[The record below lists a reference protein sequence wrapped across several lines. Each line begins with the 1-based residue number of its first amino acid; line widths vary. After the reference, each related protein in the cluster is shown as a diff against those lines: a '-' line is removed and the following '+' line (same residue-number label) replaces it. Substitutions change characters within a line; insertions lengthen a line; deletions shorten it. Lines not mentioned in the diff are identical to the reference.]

1 MLHINDLTKSYGG
14 QSVLRSASLH
24 VKPGMRIG
32 LIGPNGAGKTT
43 LLRILAEEE
52 WADSGSVTG
61 RKGLR
66 VGFLPQE
73 IEEIS
78 GMSVRDEVLE
88 SYAEVLRAEE
98 KLHRLG
104 EQAAVRDGSGDGD
117 ISDLVRRMGV
127 VQDELEVAG
136 GYELETRAET
146 ILRGMGFRGADF
158 ERPVEELSGG
168 WRMRVALARLLMEEP
183 DLLLMDEP
191 TNHLDLESL
200 LWLEEFLLGQEG
212 ALMLVSH
219 DQYFLNRMVTHI
231 VELEEGALDLF
242 VGDYDCYVGEKEQR
256 LAALQAAARVKEKE
270 REKAERF
277 VRRFRAKNTKAR
289 QVQQKIRQLEKMGPA
304 EVPKSESGAI
314 SFKFPQPGRTGRV
327 VVDVRSVGKSF
338 GENIVYSDLNL
349 AVERGEKV
357 ALVGPNGAGKSTL
370 LKLLAGELQWDRGTI
385 ALGHKVRCEYFAQH
399 LLEALD
405 GEQTAIEAME
415 EKAEGLEGAPEVR
428 SYLGAFLF
436 REDDF
441 AKKVKILSGGERARL
456 ALALMLMDPA
466 GLLLL
471 DEPTNHLD
479 MASREVLIKALRDF
493 SGAIVLISHDRH
505 LINSVCN
512 KVIEVDNGILTHYV
526 GDWEYYRWKKG
537 RELSRAGGGEVAVG
551 SGSPGAVDGSG
562 RSVRRDEGLDG
573 AAMHRERKEVRN
585 EYRRVEK
592 SILSLEQKRDQL
604 DTALADDDRLT
615 DHEFLQSMVQQRKE
629 LEEELVALYKKWE
642 GLAERA
648 ESMGIEVV

>member
-1 MLHINDLTKSYGG
+1 
-14 QSVLRSASLH
+14 
-24 VKPGMRIG
+24 MRIG

-219 DQYFLNRMVTHI
+219 DQYFLNRMVTH
-231 VELEEGALDLF
+231 
-242 VGDYDCYVGEKEQR
+242 
-256 LAALQAAARVKEKE
+256 
-270 REKAERF
+270 
-277 VRRFRAKNTKAR
+277 
-289 QVQQKIRQLEKMGPA
+289 
-304 EVPKSESGAI
+304 
-314 SFKFPQPGRTGRV
+314 
-327 VVDVRSVGKSF
+327 
-338 GENIVYSDLNL
+338 
-349 AVERGEKV
+349 
-357 ALVGPNGAGKSTL
+357 
-370 LKLLAGELQWDRGTI
+370 
-385 ALGHKVRCEYFAQH
+385 
-399 LLEALD
+399 
-405 GEQTAIEAME
+405 
-415 EKAEGLEGAPEVR
+415 
-428 SYLGAFLF
+428 
-436 REDDF
+436 
-441 AKKVKILSGGERARL
+441 LSL
-456 ALALMLMDPA
+456 IDMS
-466 GLLLL
+466 
-471 DEPTNHLD
+471 EPT
-479 MASREVLIKALRDF
+479 RLRR
-493 SGAIVLISHDRH
+493 ISYAVFC
-505 LINSVCN
+505 L
-512 KVIEVDNGILTHYV
+512 
-526 GDWEYYRWKKG
+526 KK
-537 RELSRAGGGEVAVG
+537 
-551 SGSPGAVDGSG
+551 
-562 RSVRRDEGLDG
+562 
-573 AAMHRERKEVRN
+573 K
-585 EYRRVEK
+585 
-592 SILSLEQKRDQL
+592 
-604 DTALADDDRLT
+604 T
-615 DHEFLQSMVQQRKE
+615 
-629 LEEELVALYKKWE
+629 
-642 GLAERA
+642 
-648 ESMGIEVV
+648 